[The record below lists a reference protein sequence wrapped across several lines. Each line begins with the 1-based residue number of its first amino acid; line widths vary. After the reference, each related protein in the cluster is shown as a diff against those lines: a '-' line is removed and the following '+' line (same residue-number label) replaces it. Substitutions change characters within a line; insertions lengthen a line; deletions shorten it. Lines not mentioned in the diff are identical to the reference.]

1 MEVAIMNGFFNLLMF
16 LFFLSI
22 LVSFAGIIYAFIKKK
37 RKKPFVKA
45 LFASILLLLASSYA
59 YHQTESPEQLA
70 ADRQRRLDSKAEQ
83 AKKKAE
89 REQRA
94 AKQAKDD
101 ADQKQAFIDKQ
112 VKDKQDAEDA
122 KLQKKYDDQAKYEA
136 WLAQKAEQEK
146 DKEDAQNKTAEDDR
160 IKVNGTYTVSM
171 DMLITREYHDV
182 AMVQRAAENQDNDAI
197 ISLTY
202 EGKIFTVNEG
212 TSVTVLDK
220 GYGYAAVC
228 INNGEYIDQTGYIPI
243 ATLE

>member
-1 MEVAIMNGFFNLLMF
+1 MNGFFQLLMF
-16 LFFLSI
+16 LFFLSV

-37 RKKPFVKA
+37 RRKPFVKA
-45 LFASILLLLASSYA
+45 LIASILLLFASAFA

-70 ADRQRRLDSKAEQ
+70 ADRQHQAERKSEKAKEKAEKDQ
-83 AKKKAE
+83 L
-89 REQRA
+89 A
-94 AKQAKDD
+94 AKQEKEA
-101 ADQKQAFIDKQ
+101 ADQKQAVADKKA
-112 VKDKQDAEDA
+112 KDKQDAEDA
-122 KLQKKYDDQAKYEA
+122 KLQNKYDDQAKYEA

-171 DMLITREYHDV
+171 DMLVTREYHDV

-220 GYGYAAVC
+220 VYGYAAVC